1 MLCLEKN
8 IFDCTSL
15 FLNGLTRNTSSLCP
29 IHSSSSSSPHWI
41 PIGNINMPGAVSS
54 LQHDSTVYGTP
65 GGCLINKLFVDM
77 RKKRKKTTV
86 VRFLTKSFYFGLREI
101 NGPLLYI
108 QLYSLDRSHTLEM
121 KELNSILLMTCFC
134 KFNLENLVIHAK
146 KSLNQTYGLS
156 YSPFSIADKMK
167 WWGGEG
173 CIKIIFWQQQKCKC

>member
-1 MLCLEKN
+1 
-8 IFDCTSL
+8 
-15 FLNGLTRNTSSLCP
+15 
-29 IHSSSSSSPHWI
+29 
-41 PIGNINMPGAVSS
+41 MPGAVSS
-54 LQHDSTVYGTP
+54 LQHDSTVYGIS

-146 KSLNQTYGLS
+146 KILESDIWSIILPIFHCRQNEMVRGGRLYKNNLLTAAEVQMLEFAESSSLTNMRLLQLHIYRS
-156 YSPFSIADKMK
+156 S
-167 WWGGEG
+167 
-173 CIKIIFWQQQKCKC
+173 Q

>member
-1 MLCLEKN
+1 MSDKQAFCGHEKKKKKDN
-8 IFDCTSL
+8 CCEISDKIIL
-15 FLNGLTRNTSSLCP
+15 FL
-29 IHSSSSSSPHWI
+29 
-41 PIGNINMPGAVSS
+41 
-54 LQHDSTVYGTP
+54 
-65 GGCLINKLFVDM
+65 
-77 RKKRKKTTV
+77 
-86 VRFLTKSFYFGLREI
+86 LREI

-167 WWGGEG
+167 W
-173 CIKIIFWQQQKCKC
+173 